1 MPPRVTVAIIPPLL
15 KVSLVIAK
23 LLKKPGIVVVNVR
36 AREACSPF
44 EGVSSYVRLVALNVV
59 TSMLSKML
67 QDVQLSPNVI
77 GKLVTV
83 TVGLEAL
90 LNPV

>member
-1 MPPRVTVAIIPPLL
+1 
-15 KVSLVIAK
+15 
-23 LLKKPGIVVVNVR
+23 
-36 AREACSPF
+36 
-44 EGVSSYVRLVALNVV
+44 
-59 TSMLSKML
+59 MLSKML

-90 LNPV
+90 LYPV